1 MVALMVALTF
11 IAALVIDAVVRSR
24 RKEEQK
30 RVEFPLTAQPAVQTA
45 QAARQAASV
54 LVVDDEQTVC
64 NSCRKILS
72 QEGYQVDVAR
82 SGEEALGKV
91 KGNGFD
97 LVITDWKMPKVDGLE
112 VARRIKKEKPNTQ
125 VIVITGYPSVD
136 SSIEAIRSGIA
147 DYVPKPFTPEELT
160 DAALRVLQK
169 AGRVPATIPVRT
181 A

>member
-1 MVALMVALTF
+1 MVALLVALTF
-11 IAALVIDAVVRSR
+11 VAALVIDSVVRKNR
-24 RKEEQK
+24 REE
-30 RVEFPLTAQPAVQTA
+30 RRIEFPLTAQAAVQTA
-45 QAARQAASV
+45 QAARPAASV
-54 LVVDDEQTVC
+54 LVVDDEQTVR

-72 QEGYQVDVAR
+72 QEGYKVDVAQ

-112 VARRIKKEKPNTQ
+112 MARRIKKEKPNTQ
-125 VIVITGYPSVD
+125 VIMITGYPSVD
-136 SSIEAIRSGIA
+136 SSIEAIRSGVA

-169 AGRVPATIPVRT
+169 AGRVTAAVPAQS